1 MILFFSTCD
10 GPKRTDSIVEREG
23 EEFLDGRDLVE
34 VVVMIVL
41 MMVVVVMMIVLT
53 MVIVVVM
60 MK

>member
-1 MILFFSTCD
+1 MTLFFSTCD

-34 VVVMIVL
+34 VV
-41 MMVVVVMMIVLT
+41 MIVLT

-60 MK
+60 MMK